1 MATRPV
7 SPAGGVDAVV
17 YDLTND
23 ITKIYVPYTPIDDKE
38 AVMLLT
44 LPTADNGTDSALD
57 SDQGYWATAIERI
70 EPVTG
75 YRYFEVKGDFSGYA
89 DGIIVGYGYDLD
101 VTLPKFYLQTD
112 QGADF
117 TASLTISRVKLSAGR
132 TGAIRFKVRPIG
144 SNEWRDVQHTTDG
157 DIYQGDTNPVVQ
169 NRVFTLPIH
178 QRNTNFEL
186 KVTSD
191 LPYPVSLVSMTW
203 EGNYSDKYYRRS

>member
-1 MATRPV
+1 MHRRTEV
-7 SPAGGVDAVV
+7 K
-17 YDLTND
+17 YLTNE
-23 ITKIYVPYTPIDDKE
+23 YHH
-38 AVMLLT
+38 LLCG
-44 LPTADNGTDSALD
+44 N
-57 SDQGYWATAIERI
+57 
-70 EPVTG
+70 
-75 YRYFEVKGDFSGYA
+75 FGDLLQF
-89 DGIIVGYGYDLD
+89 GI
-101 VTLPKFYLQTD
+101 
-112 QGADF
+112 
-117 TASLTISRVKLSAGR
+117 KLSVGR

-144 SNEWRDVQHTTDG
+144 SNEWRDVQHTTDS